1 MSYPFKP
8 FMAKLDFS
16 GLVKH
21 LRAVFSKLPDF
32 RKGAP
37 QTIYTM
43 EDAAV
48 SAFSVFF
55 RQSPSFLAWER
66 EKQEQKGRNNIQ
78 SLFQV
83 EKIPSDNWNRKL
95 LDRIQRSFSSF
106 FIRFRGFKRNRSF
119 V

>member
-8 FMAKLDFS
+8 FMAKLEFS
-16 GLVKH
+16 RLVKH
-21 LRAVFSKLPDF
+21 LRAVFSKLSDF
-32 RKGAP
+32 RKGAR

-55 RQSPSFLAWER
+55 MQSPSFLAWER
-66 EKQEQKGRNNIQ
+66 EKQELAGRNNIQ

-83 EKIPSDNWNRKL
+83 DKIPLR
-95 LDRIQRSFSSF
+95 
-106 FIRFRGFKRNRSF
+106 
-119 V
+119 